1 MGVWAVLLA
10 PLIGVLLAVF
20 GAGGGMLTV
29 PLLTH
34 AFGMP
39 LKSAVVASL
48 WIVATVSLVALI
60 RQKAWRV
67 LKLKLLTFF
76 VAGGAVGSWLGA
88 QIGLAI
94 SEVVQGSIF
103 ALLVW
108 FVAGWMHFRSR
119 KPETDSPDRACRCLL
134 TLLLGIL
141 LGIVTG
147 VLGVGGGF
155 MMVPALIW
163 LGISDYKS
171 AVAHSLVLI
180 VINAVIASATYF
192 GHVDL
197 VWQRVVW
204 VAGLAAA
211 GTVAGGVLMH
221 RISAAR
227 LQSAFSLFL
236 ILVGALM
243 LYDATAAIRTS

>member
-1 MGVWAVLLA
+1 MSVWALLIA

-29 PLLTH
+29 PLLSH
-34 AFGMP
+34 GFGMP
-39 LKSAVVASL
+39 LKSAIAASL
-48 WIVATVSLVALI
+48 WIVATVSLLALI
-60 RQKAWRV
+60 RQQAWRV
-67 LKLKLLTFF
+67 LKLKLLVFF

-88 QIGLAI
+88 NIGLAI
-94 SEVVQGSIF
+94 SEAVQGTVF

-108 FVAGWMHFRSR
+108 FVAGWMHYRSNQQGVEIAAQ
-119 KPETDSPDRACRCLL
+119 PCRCLL
-134 TLLLGIL
+134 TLLFGVL
-141 LGIVTG
+141 LGIATG

-155 MMVPALIW
+155 MMVPALTW

-192 GHVDL
+192 GHVEMA
-197 VWQRVVW
+197 WQPVLW
-204 VAGLAAA
+204 IAGLAAV
-211 GTVAGGVLMH
+211 GTVAGGILMH
-221 RISAAR
+221 RIPYAR

-243 LYDATAAIRTS
+243 LYDATAAIRAS